1 MVAPSDTTA
10 SESSSHSPATKPK
23 VIYVMGQPKSGS
35 TIFGVTLGNCD
46 NVFYAGELCSW
57 LLTQGEPVLGGTERV
72 RFWKTVKEG
81 MNDPDRLMGP
91 RGFHLLERSSAP
103 LRINQWRAR
112 RRLRSDY
119 RRVTEELYVSIA
131 NAAGATHVVDSS
143 HMPLRARELQSLA
156 GIDLYLVFLVRN
168 VEGVVGS
175 FTRGVKRH
183 DVAERRRRFLHANAH
198 LWVTYLM
205 SILVFLRQPRERRL
219 LLRHEDF
226 LANPEG
232 VLREILDLAGSCAP
246 TPDFSALSTGI
257 PLKGAALIRSD
268 VVALKAEPAPPHRQS
283 RLMRTVQHP
292 WTLVLDRL
300 QPTATGAGS
309 SGDTR

>member
-1 MVAPSDTTA
+1 
-10 SESSSHSPATKPK
+10 
-23 VIYVMGQPKSGS
+23 MGQPKSGS
-35 TIFGVTLGNCD
+35 TIFGVTLGNCTD
-46 NVFYAGELCSW
+46 IVFAGELCSW
-57 LLTQGEPVLGGTERV
+57 LLTSGEPVLGGSERV
-72 RFWKTVKEG
+72 RFWKAVREG
-81 MNDPDRLMGP
+81 MDNPDRLMGP

-103 LRINQWRAR
+103 FRINKWRAR
-112 RRLRSDY
+112 RRLRSEY

-131 NAAGATHVVDSS
+131 SAAGATHVVDTS
-143 HMPLRARELQSLA
+143 HMPLRARELQSLD

-168 VEGVVGS
+168 VEGVVAS

-183 DVAERRRRFLHANAH
+183 EVAERRRRFLVANAH

-205 SILVFLRQPRERRL
+205 SVLVFLRQPRDRRL

-232 VLREILDLAGSCAP
+232 VLREILDLVGSSAP
-246 TPDFSALSTGI
+246 TPDFSALRTGI

-268 VVALKAEPAPPHRQS
+268 VVALKAEPARPHRQS
-283 RLMRTVQHP
+283 RLMRLVQHP

-309 SGDTR
+309 GGETR